1 MKPNMKPKDDKHVI
15 LEMTEEA
22 EDDIAQ
28 LIPKKNAG
36 GSGSSAAFNSQ
47 TQKVNL
53 QKVKQNIDEIIPDME
68 MGSSQFDEIDE
79 EPSS

>member
-1 MKPNMKPKDDKHVI
+1 MKTQQNNFVDLKANMKPKDDKHVI

-28 LIPKKNAG
+28 LIPKKTT

-47 TQKVNL
+47 TQKINL
-53 QKVKQNIDEIIPDME
+53 QKIKQDTDATRNK
-68 MGSSQFDEIDE
+68 S
-79 EPSS
+79 

>member
-1 MKPNMKPKDDKHVI
+1 MQVKDDKHVI

-36 GSGSSAAFNSQ
+36 SGSSTAVNSL

-53 QKVKQNIDEIIPDME
+53 QKVKQDIDAMIPDME

>member
-1 MKPNMKPKDDKHVI
+1 MKPKDDKHVI

-28 LIPKKNAG
+28 LIPKKAT

-47 TQKVNL
+47 TQKINL
-53 QKVKQNIDEIIPDME
+53 QKVKQDIDAIIPDM
-68 MGSSQFDEIDE
+68 GNSQFDDIDE

>member
-1 MKPNMKPKDDKHVI
+1 MKPKDDKHVI

-53 QKVKQNIDEIIPDME
+53 QKVKQNIDGIIPDME